1 MEQLKRLA
9 PERAALDQI
18 NVGLKALDV
27 YFQRRFS
34 QMNIQRKRNMACAIE
49 KYDSTPKFTLKFW
62 RKFKTLA
69 LAISFGSLGWQ
80 ICNAYSQT
88 APIVTRQEPPPGAKT
103 RVAYATPTAAP
114 DDARPPDL
122 SSLDV
127 PLLIRDSDRLGTA
140 MHLRLP
146 EYTYI
151 QTRVSRELDQRGKL
165 VERVS
170 AYEAYPII
178 VLGNRRHVISL
189 ISEDGAPV
197 SSKRLKKERQQTAKE
212 IETAERESALQVG
225 GVRAAGAEKYVSAG
239 VGVSQAGDGV
249 WIGVSQFLQQCRFG
263 APRYDRLADRDMIA
277 LNMRSCASNVSDPRE
292 QYLARMAGVV
302 WIDATD
308 KVVARLEAW
317 PAPETDR
324 ETSSAPRTT
333 ETIVYEQTRLPNGLW
348 VPKRIRLNAI
358 GKAALFN
365 GTDKD
370 MTFEFS
376 HYQRFNTEVND
387 LQQTPLK
394 SKP

>member
-1 MEQLKRLA
+1 
-9 PERAALDQI
+9 
-18 NVGLKALDV
+18 
-27 YFQRRFS
+27 
-34 QMNIQRKRNMACAIE
+34 
-49 KYDSTPKFTLKFW
+49 
-62 RKFKTLA
+62 
-69 LAISFGSLGWQ
+69 
-80 ICNAYSQT
+80 
-88 APIVTRQEPPPGAKT
+88 
-103 RVAYATPTAAP
+103 
-114 DDARPPDL
+114 
-122 SSLDV
+122 
-127 PLLIRDSDRLGTA
+127 LIRESDRLGTA

-151 QTRVSRELDQRGKL
+151 QTRVSRELDQSGKL

-178 VLGNRRHVISL
+178 VLGNRRHVVSL

-197 SSKRLKKERQQTAKE
+197 SPKRLKKERQQTAKE
-212 IETAERESALQVG
+212 IEAAERESAFQFNVA
-225 GVRAAGAEKYVSAG
+225 RAAGAEKYVAAG

-249 WIGVSQFLQQCRFG
+249 WIGVSQFLRQCRFG

-277 LNMRSCASNVSDPRE
+277 LNIHSCAGNMNDPRE

-302 WIDATD
+302 WIDAAE

-317 PAPETDR
+317 PASETDR
-324 ETSSAPRTT
+324 EIPSAARNA
-333 ETIVYEQTRLPNGLW
+333 ETLVYEQTRLQNGLW

-370 MTFEFS
+370 ITFEFS
-376 HYQRFNTEVND
+376 HYQRFDTEVKD
-387 LQQTPLK
+387 LQQTHLK

>member
-1 MEQLKRLA
+1 MEQFKRLA

-18 NVGLKALDV
+18 NLGLKALGM

-34 QMNIQRKRNMACAIE
+34 RLNSRRGTNMARAIE
-49 KYDSTPKFTLKFW
+49 QCDSTPKSKLKLW
-62 RKFKTLA
+62 RKLKTLA
-69 LAISFGSLGWQ
+69 LAISVGCLGWP

-88 APIVTRQEPPPGAKT
+88 ALIVTLQQPPPGAKT
-103 RVAYATPTAAP
+103 QIAKATPTVAP
-114 DDARPPDL
+114 DDARLPAL
-122 SSLDV
+122 STLDI
-127 PLLIRDSDRLGTA
+127 PRLIRDSDRLGTA

-151 QTRVSRELDQRGKL
+151 QTRVSREFDQRGKL
-165 VERVS
+165 VEHVS

-178 VLGNRRHVISL
+178 VLGNRRHIISL

-197 SSKRLKKERQQTAKE
+197 SPKRLKKERQQTAKE
-212 IETAERESALQVG
+212 IETADRESAFQVG
-225 GVRAAGAEKYVSAG
+225 GARAAGAEKYVAAG

-249 WIGVSQFLQQCRFG
+249 WIGVSQFLRQCRFG
-263 APRYDRLADRDMIA
+263 APRYERLADRDMIA
-277 LNMRSCASNVSDPRE
+277 LNIHSCAGNMSDPRE

-302 WIDATD
+302 WIDAAD

-317 PAPETDR
+317 PASETDR
-324 ETSSAPRTT
+324 EIPSASRNA
-333 ETIVYEQTRLPNGLW
+333 ETLVYEQTRLQNGLW

-376 HYQRFNTEVND
+376 HYQRFDTEVKD

>member
-1 MEQLKRLA
+1 
-9 PERAALDQI
+9 
-18 NVGLKALDV
+18 
-27 YFQRRFS
+27 
-34 QMNIQRKRNMACAIE
+34 MARAIE
-49 KYDSTPKFTLKFW
+49 QCDSPQKAA
-62 RKFKTLA
+62 RKPRRKLKTLG
-69 LAISFGSLGWQ
+69 LAISFGSLGWPL
-80 ICNAYSQT
+80 CNAHSQT
-88 APIVTRQEPPPGAKT
+88 APVVTRQEPPVAAKT
-103 RVAYATPTAAP
+103 HIAKATPTAAP
-114 DDARPPDL
+114 DDARLPAL

-127 PLLIRDSDRLGTA
+127 PLLIRESDRLGTS
-140 MHLRLP
+140 MHLQLT

-197 SSKRLKKERQQTAKE
+197 SPKRLKKERLQAVKE
-212 IETAERESALQVG
+212 METAERESAIQVG
-225 GVRAAGAEKYVSAG
+225 GAPTVGEEMYVSAG
-239 VGVSQAGDGV
+239 IGVSQVGDGV
-249 WIGVSQFLQQCRFG
+249 WVGVSQFLRRCRFG
-263 APRYDRLADRDMIA
+263 APRYDLLADRNMIA
-277 LNMRSCASNVSDPRE
+277 LNINSCADDVRDPRE
-292 QYLARMAGVV
+292 QYLVRMAGVV

-317 PAPETDR
+317 PASETGHDL
-324 ETSSAPRTT
+324 SSAPRNA
-333 ETIVYEQTRLPNGLW
+333 ETIIYEQMRLPNGLW

-376 HYQRFNTEVND
+376 HYQRFNIEIND
-387 LQQTPLK
+387 LQQMPLK

>member
-18 NVGLKALDV
+18 NVGLKALGV

-49 KYDSTPKFTLKFW
+49 KRDSARKSKLKLW

-80 ICNAYSQT
+80 VCNAYSQT
-88 APIVTRQEPPPGAKT
+88 APIVTRQEPPPGATT

-114 DDARPPDL
+114 DDARVPDL

-127 PLLIRDSDRLGTA
+127 QLLIRDSDRLGTA

-151 QTRVSRELDQRGKL
+151 QTRVSREFDQRGKL

-170 AYEAYPII
+170 AYEAYPVKI
-178 VLGNRRHVISL
+178 LRQQRHVISL

-197 SSKRLKKERQQTAKE
+197 SPKRLKKERLQAAKE
-212 IETAERESALQVG
+212 IETAERESALQANG
-225 GVRAAGAEKYVSAG
+225 ARAAGAEKYIAAG
-239 VGVSQAGDGV
+239 VGVSQTGDGV
-249 WIGVSQFLQQCRFG
+249 WIGVSQFLRQCRFG
-263 APRYDRLADRDMIA
+263 APRYDRLVDRDMIA
-277 LNMRSCASNVSDPRE
+277 LNIHSCAGNMGDPRE

-302 WIDATD
+302 WIDAAD
-308 KVVARLEAW
+308 KVVALLEAW
-317 PAPETDR
+317 PASEIQR
-324 ETSSAPRTT
+324 ETSPAPRTT
-333 ETIVYEQTRLPNGLW
+333 ETIVYEQVRLPNGLW

-376 HYQRFNTEVND
+376 HYQRFDTEVKV
-387 LQQTPLK
+387 LEQTPLK